1 MLKHQLQQEQLQ
13 TLQLQ
18 HQQLL
23 QHLKILKQP
32 KPQQKL
38 QVLAH
43 VLQQILTLS
52 DLLQTVVQHL
62 TVLASDITN
71 AGALATGRS
80 RRRNTRALTDHN
92 YEAVSVETHLKDGEK
107 ATPDMTDPNGATVR
121 SQTVPSGYQA
131 KEGDYYTYSIV
142 DLTNFN
148 KRYHTN
154 YYTRAYKRFD
164 ASTDT
169 TVELG

>member
-1 MLKHQLQQEQLQ
+1 MVK
-13 TLQLQ
+13 
-18 HQQLL
+18 
-23 QHLKILKQP
+23 
-32 KPQQKL
+32 
-38 QVLAH
+38 
-43 VLQQILTLS
+43 
-52 DLLQTVVQHL
+52 
-62 TVLASDITN
+62 
-71 AGALATGRS
+71 
-80 RRRNTRALTDHN
+80 
-92 YEAVSVETHLKDGEK
+92 K

-169 TVELG
+169 TVELVDKNTGNVLETRTVQLLVVFKNLRLQKQPLMGS

>member
-62 TVLASDITN
+62 TVLLVISQM
-71 AGALATGRS
+71 LV
-80 RRRNTRALTDHN
+80 LWQQVV
-92 YEAVSVETHLKDGEK
+92 AVVVIHVL
-107 ATPDMTDPNGATVR
+107 
-121 SQTVPSGYQA
+121 
-131 KEGDYYTYSIV
+131 
-142 DLTNFN
+142 
-148 KRYHTN
+148 
-154 YYTRAYKRFD
+154 
-164 ASTDT
+164 
-169 TVELG
+169 

>member
-1 MLKHQLQQEQLQ
+1 MLKHR
-13 TLQLQ
+13 
-18 HQQLL
+18 
-23 QHLKILKQP
+23 
-32 KPQQKL
+32 
-38 QVLAH
+38 A
-43 VLQQILTLS
+43 
-52 DLLQTVVQHL
+52 
-62 TVLASDITN
+62 ASDITN

-169 TVELG
+169 TVELVDKNTGNVVETRTVSASSGIQKFTTTKAASNGELTWQVDYDKGLGAGPGKTDSPLI